1 MIRFKITGGVEIAK
15 NVNALA
21 RAVYRKA
28 GTGILLNRTRGVLH
42 AMRNKLR
49 VSNEATGALKESLG
63 QGPTQN
69 SRRMRTA
76 VRIGSRVNAV
86 RVVDGEVTRPAR
98 TVHLTELGFAH
109 VGGATVP
116 PAPFIRPAW
125 NATKDRVSAQI
136 QQDYKKLIEDTA
148 VKRAARRARRAVA

>member
-1 MIRFKITGGVEIAK
+1 MITFKITGGDEIAA
-15 NVNALA
+15 NVKALA

-28 GTGILLNRTRGVLH
+28 GTAILLNRTRGTLH
-42 AMRNKLR
+42 AMRNKLK

-69 SRRMRTA
+69 SRRLRTA

-86 RVVDGEVTRPAR
+86 RVVDGVVTRPAR

-109 VGGATVP
+109 VGGETVP
-116 PAPFIRPAW
+116 AHPFIRPAW
-125 NATKDRVSAQI
+125 DATKERVSDQI
-136 QQDYKKLIEDTA
+136 QQDYARLIEETA
-148 VKRAARRARRAVA
+148 VKRAKRRARGAAS